1 MSVSRQNEGSL
12 KAQIYAR
19 IFEDIIRGKYGPED
33 VLSEKALVEEFRVS
47 KSPVREALIE
57 LCKEGVLRSIPR
69 YGYEVLRITERDVE
83 EIRGYRLILECGC
96 LEAYWDMLTSE
107 RVGELQAILDRDYGE
122 NVQRDVLEHWNRNID
137 FHLAL
142 MSCYNNQ
149 YLYCNLQSAL
159 RVMTRAYA
167 QFFWDRWH
175 RTVIFSSAGLHH
187 RLLKNIREGDR
198 KGALYCLERDIS
210 GFETEEAQAI
220 KA

>member
-1 MSVSRQNEGSL
+1 MSIGRRNDGSL
-12 KAQIYAR
+12 KAQIYTR
-19 IFEDIIRGKYGPED
+19 IFEDIIRGEYGPED
-33 VLSEKALVEEFRVS
+33 VLSEKALVEKFCVS

-96 LEAYWDMLTSE
+96 LEFYWGMLTFE
-107 RVGELQAILDRDYGE
+107 RVEELQAILDRDYGE
-122 NVQRDVLEHWNRNID
+122 IVQRGVLDHWSRNID

-175 RTVIFSSAGLHH
+175 RTVIFSSADLHH
-187 RLLKNIREGDR
+187 KLLRNIREGDK
-198 KGALYCLERDIS
+198 KGALDCLRRDIS
-210 GFETEEAQAI
+210 GFDPEGA
-220 KA
+220 